1 MSLKNKAE
9 NEPLEMTSLH
19 LQVRYHKL
27 TMTGKRTHAPPL
39 SCLDTASHNYAG
51 ILSPLRRKKAFIVKW
66 HALGPTA
73 RARCKC
79 RASYAGVVS
88 CCITRRT
95 SGSKGLQCRTAAV
108 PTPAVPR
115 PLRHDNAA
123 SLAYGALQG
132 CNPACVRA
140 SGVYA

>member
-66 HALGPTA
+66 HALGPSSLQMQGVLRGGRKLLHNTTDERLKRIAMQDCSSAHA
-73 RARCKC
+73 RGAPAPK
-79 RASYAGVVS
+79 
-88 CCITRRT
+88 TR
-95 SGSKGLQCRTAAV
+95 
-108 PTPAVPR
+108 
-115 PLRHDNAA
+115 
-123 SLAYGALQG
+123 
-132 CNPACVRA
+132 
-140 SGVYA
+140 